1 MKDGNAKIIKV
12 LVTDDSALTREV
24 IKDIF
29 RLTEDIIIVGEAADG
44 KSAIEL
50 THKVKPDLVLMDL
63 MMPVMD
69 GLTAIEEIMAHAPT
83 PILVLSASLG
93 DRDVNNAFDAIKRG
107 ALDVMAKPEGFTTEA
122 VSPGFASAIIENVRM
137 LARIKVIRRRAT
149 RSRVPPSSELKSEEP
164 HRILAIG
171 ASTGGPQAVMKIV
184 SSLPAGFNASV
195 LIVQHIASGFAYGF
209 AQWLNRE
216 SSIPVRLAKDGED
229 FRPGTALVAPSNCHM
244 TVGGGRIKLT
254 KEQPVNCCRPSI
266 DVLFK
271 SLALEHGGA
280 VVGILLSGMGKDG
293 AEGLTHIRK
302 RGGMT
307 IAQDEESC
315 AVFGMPKAA
324 IAMDAVDMVVPL
336 GNIPQTISRLF
347 VARK

>member
-1 MKDGNAKIIKV
+1 MKDNNSNTIRV
-12 LVTDDSALTREV
+12 LITDDSALAREV

-29 RLTEDIIIVGEAADG
+29 RLTGDIIIVGEAADG
-44 KSAIEL
+44 AGAVEL
-50 THKVKPDLVLMDL
+50 TQKLKPDLVLMDL
-63 MMPVMD
+63 MMPIMD

-93 DRDVNNAFDAIKRG
+93 DRDVNNAFAAIKRG
-107 ALDVMAKPEGFTTEA
+107 ALDVMAKPEGFATET
-122 VSPGFASAIIENVRM
+122 VSRCFASAIIEKVRM
-137 LARIKVIRRRAT
+137 LARIKVIRRRPS
-149 RSRVPPSSELKSEEP
+149 RSRGVPPSGPKSVEP

-184 SSLPAGFNASV
+184 RSLPADFNASV

-209 AQWLNRE
+209 AQWLSRE
-216 SSIPVRLAKDGED
+216 STIPIRLAKDGEE
-229 FRPGTALVAPSNCHM
+229 FLPGAALVAPSNCHM
-244 TVGGGRIKLT
+244 VVAGGRIKLT
-254 KEQPVNCCRPSI
+254 KDQPVNCCRPSI

-271 SLALEHGGA
+271 SLAQEHGGS
-280 VVGILLSGMGKDG
+280 VVAILLSGMGKDG
-293 AEGLTHIRK
+293 AEGLTHIRQ

-307 IAQDEESC
+307 IAQDEQSC

-336 GNIPQTISRLF
+336 GKIPLTISRLF
-347 VARK
+347 VSRN